1 MEIRKLHSD
10 EYSAALALIW
20 ETFLRFE
27 APDYPPE
34 GVQSFKSFID
44 DSKQITSLEFFGAL
58 EEEMMLGV
66 LAVSGN
72 RKDICCF
79 FVQADRQR
87 QGIGRKLWEYLLAN
101 SENRLFTVHSSPYA
115 VPVYHKLGFVDTD
128 TERVE
133 DGIRYTPMKYTR
145 KDKDKE
151 ETR

>member
-44 DSKQITSLEFFGAL
+44 DPEQIASLEIFGAL

-87 QGIGRKLWEYLLAN
+87 QRIGRKLWEYLLAN

-115 VPVYHKLGFVDTD
+115 VPIYHKLGFVDTD

-145 KDKDKE
+145 
-151 ETR
+151 

>member
-44 DSKQITSLEFFGAL
+44 DPKQVASLEIFGAL

-101 SENRLFTVHSSPYA
+101 SEN
-115 VPVYHKLGFVDTD
+115 VPIYHKLGFVDTD

-145 KDKDKE
+145 
-151 ETR
+151 